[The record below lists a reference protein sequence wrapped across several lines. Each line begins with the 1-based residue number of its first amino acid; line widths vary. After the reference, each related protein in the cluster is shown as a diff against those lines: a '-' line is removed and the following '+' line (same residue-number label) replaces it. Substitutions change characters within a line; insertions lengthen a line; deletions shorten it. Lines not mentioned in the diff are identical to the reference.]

1 MSLMRFGYEH
11 TGSCSTYIVPKN
23 IAKSTLS
30 LTLYGI
36 RDFLPQGLYIR
47 QIKVSWTKKY
57 LPPRVTFFDKKVF
70 HFLTFSLSLSL
81 SFSLSLSH
89 THTLSLPLSLSPRDV
104 DSAGDRPIKIG
115 RRPWQH

>member
-1 MSLMRFGYEH
+1 VKHLEVVANCTGTSSSQISCILLPTDNTRQQTKGDGNNVLPKQNTMSLMRFGYEH

-47 QIKVSWTKKY
+47 QIKVSWTKKISAAEFY
-57 LPPRVTFFDKKVF
+57 LF
-70 HFLTFSLSLSL
+70 
-81 SFSLSLSH
+81 
-89 THTLSLPLSLSPRDV
+89 
-104 DSAGDRPIKIG
+104 
-115 RRPWQH
+115 

>member
-47 QIKVSWTKKY
+47 QIKVSWTKKISAAE
-57 LPPRVTFFDKKVF
+57 LPFLIKKFFI
-70 HFLTFSLSLSL
+70 LLLSLFL
-81 SFSLSLSH
+81 SIFLSLTH

>member
-11 TGSCSTYIVPKN
+11 MGSCSTYIVPKN

-57 LPPRVTFFDKKVF
+57 LPPSYLF
-70 HFLTFSLSLSL
+70 
-81 SFSLSLSH
+81 
-89 THTLSLPLSLSPRDV
+89 
-104 DSAGDRPIKIG
+104 
-115 RRPWQH
+115 

>member
-1 MSLMRFGYEH
+1 MRFGYEH

-57 LPPRVTFFDKKVF
+57 LPPSFTFFEKMF
-70 HFLTFSLSLSL
+70 FIFLLSLCLSIFLSLSD
-81 SFSLSLSH
+81 
-89 THTLSLPLSLSPRDV
+89 THTLSLTLSLSPRDV